1 MSGTKDNSKTQSVE
15 EVISLDDIDDD
26 PNVIIIEKTEKGKK
40 VPVYFECSDEF
51 EAFEGDYVDDKESSN
66 S

>member
-1 MSGTKDNSKTQSVE
+1 MSGTENNSRTQSVE

-26 PNVIIIEKTEKGKK
+26 PSVIVIEETDEGKK
-40 VPVYFECSDEF
+40 VPVYFECSEEF
-51 EAFEGDYVDDKESSN
+51 EAFEGDYVEDKESSN